1 MVFIKWELPFTILLM
16 NTKVTLDKAGR
27 VVIPKRL
34 RDALRLTP
42 GDSLTL
48 ESDGNEVTLRP
59 VRSGAALRKER
70 GIWVFRGGA
79 KLTAAETDRALQ
91 DSRLDRDLELGGLD
105 D

>member
-1 MVFIKWELPFTILLM
+1 MGFPIIIPHM

-48 ESDGNEVTLRP
+48 ESNGNEVTLRP

-91 DSRLDRDLELGGLD
+91 ESRLERDLELGGL
-105 D
+105 